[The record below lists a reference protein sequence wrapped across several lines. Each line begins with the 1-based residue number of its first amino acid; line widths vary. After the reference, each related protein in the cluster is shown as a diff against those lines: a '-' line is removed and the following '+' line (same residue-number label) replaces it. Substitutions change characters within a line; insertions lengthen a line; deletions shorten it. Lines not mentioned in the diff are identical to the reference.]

1 MRPVCLDKWSNTSEP
16 IARRQ
21 IAENAG
27 VTPDC
32 PEVTQFDSTWCRSQ
46 SSQQFGEYGKAVSIA
61 SSCDRFHSFTGSMHS
76 SVSFLTLLTARL
88 TS

>member
-1 MRPVCLDKWSNTSEP
+1 VRPVCLDKWSNTSEP

-32 PEVTQFDSTWCRSQ
+32 PEVTQFDFHLVPLAIVTAVWWVRQ
-46 SSQQFGEYGKAVSIA
+46 GGE
-61 SSCDRFHSFTGSMHS
+61 H
-76 SVSFLTLLTARL
+76 RL
-88 TS
+88 QL